1 MANER
6 YVTFVVHGIGSP
18 KSANIQVD
26 DSTNKF
32 AKTWG
37 RRNEAE
43 LQRTIYMAHPEHGES
58 IEYSVFEGRLE
69 DGSTQE
75 IVETQWADL
84 SKAPSGFF
92 STAVSFMILLFDLRN
107 ISKVCNVLFKKR
119 YKEAAE
125 GEKSKRG
132 GWTRFWGHY
141 TIGFVEGPI
150 LGLNLLLIAAFLV
163 ALILK
168 TPEVEWVRG
177 LYVTLF
183 GFLTIATGLVFKPSS
198 EKLASSVEKSL
209 PRNRMIWSALLAI
222 LVVMYWVGGL
232 PQNSWAAIMTGMLG
246 MVLSYIGIKIHPSRV
261 FLMNTCSIAGLVLVA
276 ISIAGERVLNPLVD
290 FLRVIPF
297 MVDVDMGYFDGFYGY
312 VMVILAVVALAWLG
326 VNFIFLGVS
335 LGWLFRRDTS
345 NKSNEESKTSFL
357 PRTFDLQIFSN
368 IFECRLWLI
377 FIPVIWTLLLRAMP
391 KGGEDVECSAALS
404 PEQIDSFKDH
414 MLNPQ
419 QINCLIDV
427 GAAFNLLNLIVFALI
442 IVFGAITFL
451 QFNSRTKKGDKENK
465 ERLIVGNSILT
476 MTNLSPILFALPFV
490 LDLTVTDGAIRTWL
504 TENNHI
510 GWAILIGIGIGAFWA
525 REGIK
530 NTIDF
535 ALDVTMYFNKENEVR
550 EEKDRGKA
558 VVYDNIISRMQT
570 IVDDVINR
578 RDVNGKEN
586 RPDKV
591 LFLTHSQGT
600 ALTRHFLAEHYDS
613 SVPDSYFVTMGSPIS
628 HIYQHYFLKTLWH
641 GPLNPKF
648 ADDRDAEPKRWLN
661 MNRKSD
667 YIGRR
672 IDDKLFNVE
681 NVANDEVVEGED
693 GKKTSWHGGHT
704 GYFIDDVVHKELEQ
718 RGIIL
723 KNEKAVMTVAPE
735 APPPPPPSSKAQNY
749 TRELPDS

>member
-6 YVTFVVHGIGSP
+6 YVTFVVHGVGSP
-18 KSANIQVD
+18 KSVEEQVD
-26 DSTNKF
+26 EATNNF

-43 LQRTIYMAHPEHGES
+43 LKRTLYTAHPEHGKS
-58 IEYSVFEGRLE
+58 IEYSVYEGRLE

-119 YKEAAE
+119 YKDAE
-125 GEKSKRG
+125 QEKKSKRG

-183 GFLTIATGLVFKPSS
+183 GFVTIATGLGFKPDS
-198 EKLASSVEKSL
+198 EKLATHVEKSL
-209 PRNRMIWSALLAI
+209 PRNRMIWSVLLAI
-222 LVVMYWVGGL
+222 LVGLYWVNGL

-246 MVLSYIGIKIHPSRV
+246 MVLSYMGIKIHPSRV
-261 FLMNTCSIAGLVLVA
+261 FLMNTCSLAGLVLVA
-276 ISIAGERVLNPLVD
+276 ISVAGERVLNPLVD

-312 VMVILAVVALAWLG
+312 VMIILAVVALAWLG
-326 VNFIFLGVS
+326 VNFIFFGVS
-335 LGWLFRRDTS
+335 LGWLFRRDPS
-345 NKSNEESKTSFL
+345 KKSNEESDTSFL
-357 PRTFDLQIFSN
+357 PRTFDLQVFSN

-391 KGGEDVECSAALS
+391 KGDESGSDNLLNAN
-404 PEQIDSFKDH
+404 QIES
-414 MLNPQ
+414 
-419 QINCLIDV
+419 LIDV

-442 IVFGAITFL
+442 IVFGAITFF

-465 ERLIVGNSILT
+465 ERLIVGNSILI
-476 MTNLSPILFALPFV
+476 MTNQSPILFALPFI

-510 GWAILIGIGIGAFWA
+510 GWAILIGIGIGGFWA

-550 EEKDRGKA
+550 EEKDRGEA

-578 RDVNGKEN
+578 PDVNGKEN

-672 IDDKLFNVE
+672 IDDNLFNVE
-681 NVANDEVVEGED
+681 NVANDAVVEDENEN
-693 GKKTSWHGGHT
+693 KTPWYGGHT
-704 GYFIDDVVHKELEQ
+704 GYFTDEVVHKELEE

-723 KNEKAVMTVAPE
+723 KNEEAVMMAAPE
-735 APPPPPPSSKAQNY
+735 AAPPPPSSKAQNY
-749 TRELPDS
+749 TRELPES